1 MGVTISVIILIALV
15 SLYDYFSARN
25 WQQVTSVTRNDV
37 VFEDRNK
44 AYGAYQIRKTYDRRV
59 VFIMLGLCLVIGAA
73 FGTYKYIK
81 SIPEEVIEEAPIDM
95 TQFDLPA
102 APPEEEVPPPVEE
115 PPPPMEKTLAFLPPV
130 VVDEEVDNP
139 PPLQEELNET
149 KVSTETHEGEET
161 FDAPKE
167 EHKVVVV
174 EQKEEE
180 VEAFVDEEAEFPGGM
195 QACYAFIGKNINYP
209 QIAIEENLQG
219 KCYVNFV
226 VDREGNISD
235 VRVAKGVTG
244 CPECDKE
251 AIRVV
256 RMMPKWKPGKK
267 NGKDVKSRFMVPVN
281 YKLE

>member
-1 MGVTISVIILIALV
+1 MGVTISVIVLIALV

-25 WQQVTSVTRNDV
+25 WQQVTSATRNEV
-37 VFEDRNK
+37 VFESRNK
-44 AYGAYQIRKTYDRRV
+44 EYGAYQIRKNYDRRV
-59 VFIMLGLCLVIGAA
+59 VLIMLGLCLVIGTA
-73 FGTYKYIK
+73 FGIYKYIK

-95 TQFDLPA
+95 TQFDLPP
-102 APPEEEVPPPVEE
+102 APDEKEIPPPIEE
-115 PPPPMEKTLAFLPPV
+115 PPPPMEKTLAFIAPV
-130 VVDEEVDNP
+130 VTDEETTDEIVLVDEDVKISTVTNDVEDSFVEP
-139 PPLQEELNET
+139 QEEV
-149 KVSTETHEGEET
+149 KVH
-161 FDAPKE
+161 
-167 EHKVVVV
+167 VV
-174 EQKEEE
+174 EHKEEE
-180 VEAFVDEEAEFPGGM
+180 VEAFVDEEAVFPGGM

>member
-1 MGVTISVIILIALV
+1 MEITISVIILIAIV

-25 WQQVTSVTRNDV
+25 WQQVTSAIRNDV
-37 VFEDRNK
+37 VFETRNK
-44 AYGAYQIRKTYDRRV
+44 EYGAYQIRKDYDKRV
-59 VFIMLGLCLVIGAA
+59 VFIILGLCIVISAA

-102 APPEEEVPPPVEE
+102 TPPDEEVPPPIEE

-130 VVDEEVDNP
+130 VVDEQVDNP
-139 PPLQEELNET
+139 PPLQEDMT
-149 KVSTETHEGEET
+149 DKKVSTVTNDGPET
-161 FDAPKE
+161 FEAPPE
-167 EHKVVVV
+167 EVRKVQVV
-174 EQKEEE
+174 EKPEEI
-180 VEAFVDEEAEFPGGM
+180 EAFVDEEAVFPGGM
-195 QACYAFIGKNINYP
+195 AACYAFIGKNINYP

-226 VDREGNISD
+226 IDRSGHISD
-235 VRVAKGVTG
+235 VRVAKKVPG
-244 CPECDKE
+244 CPECDAE
-251 AIRVV
+251 AVRVIK
-256 RMMPKWKPGKK
+256 MMPKWAPGKK

>member
-1 MGVTISVIILIALV
+1 MGVTISVIILIVLV

-25 WQQVTSVTRNDV
+25 WQQVTSIRRNDV

-44 AYGAYQIRKTYDRRV
+44 AYGAYEIRQTYDKRII
-59 VFIMLGLCLVIGAA
+59 FILLGLCLVIGSA
-73 FGTYKYIK
+73 FATYKYIQ

-115 PPPPMEKTLAFLPPV
+115 PPPPMEKTLAFIAPIV
-130 VVDEEVDNP
+130 TDDETTDEVE
-139 PPLQEELNET
+139 LQEDLKTET
-149 KVSTETHEGEET
+149 VSTETHEGEET
-161 FDAPKE
+161 FNELKE
-167 EHKVVVV
+167 EVKVAIV
-174 EQKEEE
+174 EKKEEE

-195 QACYAFIGKNINYP
+195 AACYAFIGKNINYP
-209 QIAIEENLQG
+209 QSAIEDQIQG

-226 VDREGNISD
+226 IDRGGNISD
-235 VRVAKGVTG
+235 VRVAKGVPG

-267 NGKDVKSRFMVPVN
+267 NGTDVKSRFMVPVN

>member
-25 WQQVTSVTRNDV
+25 WQQVTSVRRNDV

-59 VFIMLGLCLVIGAA
+59 VLIMLGLCLVIGTA

-130 VVDEEVDNP
+130 VVDEVVDNP
-139 PPLQEELNET
+139 PPLQDDLNET

-167 EHKVVVV
+167 EHKVAVV

-180 VEAFVDEEAEFPGGM
+180 IVAFVDEEAEFPGGM
-195 QACYAFIGKNINYP
+195 AACNAFFAKNIVYP
-209 QIAIEENLQG
+209 QIAQEEGIQG
-219 KCYVNFV
+219 KCYVKFV
-226 VDREGNISD
+226 VDRAGNISD
-235 VRVAKGVTG
+235 IRVAKGVPS

-251 AIRVV
+251 AMRVV

-267 NGKDVKSRFMVPVN
+267 NGTDVKSTFMVPVN

>member
-25 WQQVTSVTRNDV
+25 WQQVTSARRNDV

-44 AYGAYQIRKTYDRRV
+44 AYGAYQIRRTYDRRV
-59 VFIMLGLCLVIGAA
+59 VFIILGLCLVIGAA

-115 PPPPMEKTLAFLPPV
+115 PPPPMEKTLAFVAPV
-130 VVDEEVDNP
+130 VTDEETTDEVQLVDADIKISTVTNDV
-139 PPLQEELNET
+139 EENFNEP
-149 KVSTETHEGEET
+149 V
-161 FDAPKE
+161 E
-167 EHKVVVV
+167 EHKVTVV
-174 EQKEEE
+174 EHKEEE

-195 QACYAFIGKNINYP
+195 AACYAFIGKNINYP
-209 QIAIEENLQG
+209 QSAIEDQIQG

-226 VDREGNISD
+226 IDRGGNISD
-235 VRVAKGVTG
+235 VRVAKGVPG

-267 NGKDVKSRFMVPVN
+267 NGTDVKSRFMVPVN

>member
-25 WQQVTSVTRNDV
+25 WQQVTSVRRNDV

-44 AYGAYQIRKTYDRRV
+44 AYGAYQIRQTYDRRV
-59 VFIMLGLCLVIGAA
+59 VLIMLGLCLVIGTA

-95 TQFDLPA
+95 TQFDLPP
-102 APPEEEVPPPVEE
+102 APDEKEIPPPIEE
-115 PPPPMEKTLAFLPPV
+115 PPPPMEKTLAFIAPV
-130 VVDEEVDNP
+130 VTDDETTDEIVLVDEDVKISTVTNDVEDSFVEP
-139 PPLQEELNET
+139 QEEV
-149 KVSTETHEGEET
+149 KVH
-161 FDAPKE
+161 
-167 EHKVVVV
+167 VV
-174 EQKEEE
+174 EHKEEE

-195 QACYAFIGKNINYP
+195 PACYAFIGKNINYP
-209 QIAIEENLQG
+209 QSAIEDQIQG

-226 VDREGNISD
+226 IDRGGNISD
-235 VRVAKGVTG
+235 VRVAKGVPG

-267 NGKDVKSRFMVPVN
+267 NGTDVKSRFMVPVN

>member
-25 WQQVTSVTRNDV
+25 WQQVTSVRRNDV

-59 VFIMLGLCLVIGAA
+59 VLIMLGLCLVIGTA

-130 VVDEEVDNP
+130 VVDEVVDNP
-139 PPLQEELNET
+139 PPLQDDLNET

-167 EHKVVVV
+167 EQKVTVV
-174 EQKEEE
+174 EHVEE

-195 QACYAFIGKNINYP
+195 AACYAFIGKNINYP
-209 QIAIEENLQG
+209 QSAIEDQIQG

-226 VDREGNISD
+226 IDRGGNISD
-235 VRVAKGVTG
+235 VRVAKGVPG

-267 NGKDVKSRFMVPVN
+267 NGTDVKSRFMVPVN

>member
-25 WQQVTSVTRNDV
+25 WQQVTSVRRNDV

-59 VFIMLGLCLVIGAA
+59 VLIMLGLCLVIGTA

-130 VVDEEVDNP
+130 VVDEQVDNP
-139 PPLQEELNET
+139 PPLQDDLNET
-149 KVSTETHEGEET
+149 KVSTETHEGEESL
-161 FDAPKE
+161 DAPVE
-167 EHKVVVV
+167 EHKVAVV
-174 EQKEEE
+174 EHKEEE

-209 QIAIEENLQG
+209 QVAIEENLQG

-235 VRVAKGVTG
+235 VRVAKGVAG

-267 NGKDVKSRFMVPVN
+267 AGRDVKSRFMVPGN

>member
-25 WQQVTSVTRNDV
+25 WQQVTSARRNDV

-44 AYGAYQIRKTYDRRV
+44 AYGAYQIRRTYDRRV
-59 VFIMLGLCLVIGAA
+59 VFIILGLCLVIGAA

-115 PPPPMEKTLAFLPPV
+115 PPPPMEKTLAFVAPV
-130 VVDEEVDNP
+130 VTDEETTDEVQLVDPDVKISTVTNDV
-139 PPLQEELNET
+139 EENFNEPVEVQ
-149 KVSTETHEGEET
+149 KV
-161 FDAPKE
+161 A
-167 EHKVVVV
+167 VV
-174 EQKEEE
+174 EHKEEE

-195 QACYAFIGKNINYP
+195 AACYAFIGKNINYP
-209 QIAIEENLQG
+209 QSAIEDQIQG

-226 VDREGNISD
+226 IDRAGNISD
-235 VRVAKGVTG
+235 VRVAKGVPG

-267 NGKDVKSRFMVPVN
+267 NGTDVKSRFMVPVN